1 MKTRQRSALTVSSEK
16 KAGGADTIVSL
27 LNSMD
32 EDDVYDIFKYL
43 TQNVSVWRSGPHLW
57 DDPYKLL
64 HHLLVVKAV
73 EKGKEQ
79 AFFRLTTEGY
89 HSFNP
94 VEVDHYEPKRYLS
107 FFSDMREE
115 DTLYRMATRLW
126 GGDETKRDFLQLL
139 QELTVSP
146 EAILREY
153 VDEES
158 ASELRDYLEHLNFG
172 DETAIRSHSIVKK
185 ISAEAE
191 TVVSVL
197 DSMREG

>member
-1 MKTRQRSALTVSSEK
+1 MGRPVQTTPPSPS
-16 KAGGADTIVSL
+16 
-27 LNSMD
+27 
-32 EDDVYDIFKYL
+32 
-43 TQNVSVWRSGPHLW
+43 
-57 DDPYKLL
+57 DP
-64 HHLLVVKAV
+64 
-73 EKGKEQ
+73 
-79 AFFRLTTEGY
+79 R
-89 HSFNP
+89 
-94 VEVDHYEPKRYLS
+94 
-107 FFSDMREE
+107 
-115 DTLYRMATRLW
+115 
-126 GGDETKRDFLQLL
+126 LQLL

-197 DSMREG
+197 NSMREADLRVSFCFP